1 MKRIGVTQRLGTTK
15 HGELRAQLDVNL
27 INFINKCGY
36 YPIIIPYYHE
46 NNHKKS
52 LQKLLKWIKL
62 IKLSGIVLSGG
73 DDIGKYIL
81 RDRAEQLLIKY
92 SIKNKIP
99 LFGICRGMQII
110 GKYFK
115 SSLIKVNKHVNNN
128 HLILKKNK
136 SVKVNS
142 YHNYSLKRCPKNFE
156 IEFMS
161 ADGKIESMISKDKK
175 IYACM
180 WHPERYKKFK
190 DLDINNFK
198 KIFS

>member
-15 HGELRAQLDVNL
+15 HGELGAQLDVNL

-81 RDRAEQLLIKY
+81 RDRAEQLIKY
-92 SIKNKIP
+92 SAANTSIC
-99 LFGICRGMQII
+99 ICRGMQII

-115 SSLIKVNKHVNNN
+115 SSLIKVNKQVNNN
-128 HLILKKNK
+128 HLILKNK

-142 YHNYSLKRCPKNFE
+142 YHNYSLRCPKNFE

-190 DLDINNFK
+190 DLI
-198 KIFS
+198 